1 MNIISMT
8 PITASQFGT
17 NRLVQGL
24 LKGSG
29 DAELTGAQKF
39 GSAMVAGAASAFIAS
54 PSELVIIHQQVHCRC
69 CHPVLAVAPV
79 ERLECTS
86 GVPASPLSAHRKAGG
101 LWRKKPA
108 HSSENMEPWRCGE
121 AW

>member
-24 LKGSG
+24 LKGSA
-29 DAELTGAQKF
+29 DTELTGAQQF

-54 PSELVIIHQQVHCRC
+54 PSELVIIHQQVPAQPGCIVYKGRC
-69 CHPVLAVAPV
+69 LLLLKLNAQTAD
-79 ERLECTS
+79 
-86 GVPASPLSAHRKAGG
+86 
-101 LWRKKPA
+101 
-108 HSSENMEPWRCGE
+108 
-121 AW
+121 